1 MKMEEIKYNYPKAEK
16 LKSRISIQ
24 ELFEKGNAIQ
34 ENNIKILYLPNNL
47 KSHQIAFTVPKRSF
61 KHATDRNTIK
71 RQMREAYRL
80 NKLEINNHLI
90 KYNIIFIYLGKTH
103 VDYSLIYK
111 NIHIIL
117 CELNLKN
124 LHYL

>member
-1 MKMEEIKYNYPKAEK
+1 MEEIKFNYPKAEK

-24 ELFEKGNAIQ
+24 ELFEKGNSLQ

-47 KSHQIAFTVPKRSF
+47 ISHQIAFTVPKRSF

-80 NKLEINNHLI
+80 NKLEINNLQI
-90 KYNIIFIYLGKTH
+90 KYNIIFIYLGKLH
-103 VDYSLIYK
+103 QDYSLIYK
-111 NIHIIL
+111 NIYKL
-117 CELNLKN
+117 LSELSIKN
-124 LHYL
+124 